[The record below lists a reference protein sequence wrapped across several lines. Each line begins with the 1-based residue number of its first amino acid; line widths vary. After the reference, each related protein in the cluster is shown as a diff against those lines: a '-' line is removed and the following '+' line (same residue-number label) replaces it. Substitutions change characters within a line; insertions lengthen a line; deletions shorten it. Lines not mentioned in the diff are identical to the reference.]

1 MTTYYLDTSAAVKLY
16 VSEVGSGWLQGL
28 FVGPRAPVAVTSHL
42 LRVEMW
48 SAFARRLRETSVSL
62 DDYTQM
68 CDLFA
73 EDRQNLYRFTPINE
87 IAIRSACEYVER
99 YPLRASDAI
108 HLAAALDTN
117 RQLMNARRPGLV
129 FLCADNRLLQAAVA
143 EGLAVDNPNDHP

>member
-16 VSEVGSGWLQGL
+16 VSEVGSGWLQRL
-28 FVGPRAPVAVTSHL
+28 FVGPQPPAAVTSHL

-48 SAFARRLRETSVSL
+48 SAFARRLREKSVGL
-62 DDYTQM
+62 DDYSQM

-87 IAIRSACEYVER
+87 MAIRGACEYVEH

-129 FLCADNRLLQAAVA
+129 FLCADDRLLQAAAA

>member
-16 VSEVGSGWLQGL
+16 VSEVGSGWLQRL
-28 FVGPRAPVAVTSHL
+28 FVGPRPPVAVTSHL

-48 SAFARRLRETSVSL
+48 SAFARRLREKSVSL

-73 EDRQNLYRFTPINE
+73 EDRQNLYRFTSINE
-87 IAIRSACEYVER
+87 IAIRGACEYVEH

-117 RQLMNARRPGLV
+117 RQLTNARRPGLV
-129 FLCADNRLLQAAVA
+129 FLCADDRLLQAAVA
-143 EGLAVDNPNDHP
+143 EGLAVDNPNAHP